1 MNLYQ
6 SPSSLLLML
15 FLAGCGVGERDMV
28 IESCEQSIVTSDC
41 KWKGQ
46 LFSCILENNGDTTFV
61 GTPIWKYDQEGN
73 LLEKSPYTYA
83 AGLKVKDKVR
93 VKLPVTKYNK
103 DVTVKIIFCRN
114 DPKSSS

>member
-1 MNLYQ
+1 MKLFQ
-6 SPSSLLLML
+6 CLSPILFSLLLV
-15 FLAGCGVGERDMV
+15 GCGVGEREISV
-28 IESCEQSIVTSDC
+28 ESCEQSIVTSDC